1 MENKRL
7 SQKPGSSRQK
17 KVAVINDMTGF
28 GRCAL
33 AVALPVISKLK
44 VQCCPVPTAILSN
57 HTAYPSCY
65 FDDYTEHMEAYI
77 GEWKKLDLTFDG
89 IGTGFL
95 GSRRQIAIVKEFIQ
109 NFCREDTIVM
119 VDPIMGDNG
128 KAYATYTKDM
138 CAEMKL
144 LAACGDIVTPNVT
157 EGCILADMPYHE
169 GTWKEGE
176 LLFMAERIAETGPG
190 KVVIT
195 GIPQGSYIGNFCYD
209 KTDGKGST
217 KYVLKRTKQV
227 GASRCGTGD
236 IFSSIILADAVNK
249 VELEQSVKRAA
260 DFIKDCIRES
270 IRMEVPLTDGVC
282 FEEVLHRLKV

>member
-119 VDPIMGDNG
+119 VDPIMGDKIG
-128 KAYATYTKDM
+128 RAS
-138 CAEMKL
+138 CR
-144 LAACGDIVTPNVT
+144 
-157 EGCILADMPYHE
+157 
-169 GTWKEGE
+169 
-176 LLFMAERIAETGPG
+176 ER
-190 KVVIT
+190 V
-195 GIPQGSYIGNFCYD
+195 
-209 KTDGKGST
+209 
-217 KYVLKRTKQV
+217 
-227 GASRCGTGD
+227 
-236 IFSSIILADAVNK
+236 
-249 VELEQSVKRAA
+249 
-260 DFIKDCIRES
+260 
-270 IRMEVPLTDGVC
+270 
-282 FEEVLHRLKV
+282 